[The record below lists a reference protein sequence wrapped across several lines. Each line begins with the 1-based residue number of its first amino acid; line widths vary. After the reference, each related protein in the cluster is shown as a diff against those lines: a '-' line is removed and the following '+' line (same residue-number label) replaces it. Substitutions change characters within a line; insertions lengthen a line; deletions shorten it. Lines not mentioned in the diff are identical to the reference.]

1 MRILFLGDIVGRTAR
16 NTVVSKLEIL
26 KKKFFPDVI
35 IVNAENS
42 AGGRGITPKIAD
54 QFLSSGVDVLTT
66 GNHVWDQR
74 EIIKYISKQPKLI
87 RPINMPEGTP
97 GFGKT
102 EIILNDQR
110 KVLVIN
116 AMTNLFMSEND
127 SVFKSLELALLN
139 CKLGENYNAIF
150 LDLHGEA
157 TSEKMAIGQYFD
169 GKISVIIGTHTH
181 VPTSDQRIL
190 SKGTAYQTDVGM
202 CGNYNSVIG
211 MEKKGAIEKFLS
223 SKKSYL
229 TVAEGDITIC
239 GAIVEI
245 DDLTG
250 KSLSIDPIR
259 LGGELLATTALD

>member
-16 NTVVSKLEIL
+16 NTVISKLEIL
-26 KKKFFPDVI
+26 KKKFCPDII

-110 KVLVIN
+110 KIP
-116 AMTNLFMSEND
+116 
-127 SVFKSLELALLN
+127 
-139 CKLGENYNAIF
+139 LG
-150 LDLHGEA
+150 
-157 TSEKMAIGQYFD
+157 
-169 GKISVIIGTHTH
+169 
-181 VPTSDQRIL
+181 
-190 SKGTAYQTDVGM
+190 
-202 CGNYNSVIG
+202 
-211 MEKKGAIEKFLS
+211 
-223 SKKSYL
+223 
-229 TVAEGDITIC
+229 
-239 GAIVEI
+239 
-245 DDLTG
+245 
-250 KSLSIDPIR
+250 
-259 LGGELLATTALD
+259 